1 MALLT
6 KTINNERR
14 RGLYHPWEKLIKN
27 VHRDNFH
34 QAHNSVNNPEY
45 PEKKVEIPNE
55 DRARFKIIGNRVT
68 KEFIYCEKLLKDLHK
83 YRWKVFD
90 APEIRGV
97 TTVEWPQVWK
107 DIKIKYGELAY
118 CLQSQVAVILNDKFL
133 GGEKELRE
141 VIESRYH
148 YRLNVDYYKEGV
160 NNFVDFI
167 RGSGRPCV
175 YMHITINFVHVGTL
189 IFMLYSDLVPYTCE
203 NFLRLCQTNK
213 GGYKGTP
220 IHRIVKDGWIQCG
233 GFGLKSTD
241 LDCENFIVPHDRR
254 GVLCMANDGRHKD
267 CSTQFF
273 VLLQPALW
281 MAHKY
286 VAFGQL
292 IDGELTL
299 KKIESVP
306 TFYESPD
313 YCIYIHDAGILN
325 LECHDIRINKNTNEY
340 IDGHIED
347 LNLLGEMLYENL
359 MERLFLEL
367 ELRLIA
373 KEEME
378 GEGESKEL
386 KDDGKNIR
394 ATERFI
400 RKKEEIEK
408 LRTSQLTTSRAS
420 SMVSEAHQVNNDFD
434 VEVYEYEPE
443 ESSYQHVSLK
453 TESLVVKPEKP
464 FYIPLTDVPYPDE
477 VDSTYDLK
485 KFLKGDY
492 CLESDL
498 QHHPPK
504 KIIAKHLS
512 FVSEMYQFDIES
524 EVSSVESLSE
534 DDEQEIKRYIKLNV
548 DRVSFAGD
556 VIRNIARGYGKYNI
570 FEGTRKSELIT
581 DEELRRFRLASM
593 DHRAREGNEKKVS
606 LSLPAYRKE
615 PMKIKRRQT
624 GFVRMEDIEKIHSKY
639 RIGMDETAEQEE
651 DEFVSRKVRIAES
664 AIATQTGTKPNRRP
678 TGFVRA
684 TELTESD
691 TQVRRQSALTRL
703 YDNIAIEDESA
714 ITLKDYKPITK
725 VSQKNFLFTASPLNR
740 VKYYEEYS
748 KESHFRPSITV
759 DKSSYEQVLNIQ
771 HGRKAARKIS
781 SDYVKTIDQIEQRIE
796 NSIRSIEFAKT
807 RPSMTV
813 SEYQQRNQKYSNEL
827 AKKNESL
834 HGLRLPGDTPLYSM
848 SDVSNPTNI

>member
-1 MALLT
+1 
-6 KTINNERR
+6 
-14 RGLYHPWEKLIKN
+14 
-27 VHRDNFH
+27 
-34 QAHNSVNNPEY
+34 
-45 PEKKVEIPNE
+45 
-55 DRARFKIIGNRVT
+55 
-68 KEFIYCEKLLKDLHK
+68 
-83 YRWKVFD
+83 
-90 APEIRGV
+90 
-97 TTVEWPQVWK
+97 
-107 DIKIKYGELAY
+107 
-118 CLQSQVAVILNDKFL
+118 
-133 GGEKELRE
+133 
-141 VIESRYH
+141 
-148 YRLNVDYYKEGV
+148 
-160 NNFVDFI
+160 
-167 RGSGRPCV
+167 
-175 YMHITINFVHVGTL
+175 
-189 IFMLYSDLVPYTCE
+189 MLYSDIVPYTCE

-273 VLLQPALW
+273 VLLQPAPW

-292 IDGELTL
+292 IDGESTL
-299 KKIESVP
+299 NKIESVP

-313 YCIYIHDAGILN
+313 CCIYIQDAGILN

-347 LNLLGEMLYENL
+347 LNLLGDLLYENL

-464 FYIPLTDVPYPDE
+464 YYIALTDVPYPGE
-477 VDSTYDLK
+477 VDSNYDLK

-498 QHHPPK
+498 QNHPPK

-524 EVSSVESLSE
+524 EVTSVESLSE

-548 DRVSFAGD
+548 DRVSFAGG
-556 VIRNIARGYGKYNI
+556 VIRNIARGYGKYNL
-570 FEGTRKSELIT
+570 FEGTRK
-581 DEELRRFRLASM
+581 LASM
-593 DHRAREGNEKKVS
+593 DHRAKEGNEKKVS
-606 LSLPAYRKE
+606 LSVPAYRKE

-624 GFVRMEDIEKIHSKY
+624 GFVRMEDLEKIHSKY
-639 RIGMDETAEQEE
+639 KIGMDEHAEHEE

-714 ITLKDYKPITK
+714 ITLKDYKPATK

-759 DKSSYEQVLNIQ
+759 DNTSYEQVLNIQ

-813 SEYQQRNQKYSNEL
+813 SEYQQKNQKYSNEL
-827 AKKNESL
+827 AKKS
-834 HGLRLPGDTPLYSM
+834 G
-848 SDVSNPTNI
+848 